1 MPGRWESRR
10 LSALALRAAIVIVP
24 LAIGL
29 AAALSFSA
37 VVTRPAG
44 GVLRLLWWAG
54 TLAVSAVTV
63 GVVARQLERLLPL
76 VALLRLSLAF
86 PDRLPSRTRLALR
99 AGSVKRL
106 QAQAADLAA
115 HGDVG
120 ASQAAEGVLVLAAGL
135 TS

>member
-63 GVVARQLERLLPL
+63 GAVARQLDRLLPL

-86 PDRLPSRTRLALR
+86 PDRLPPPPALPLR
-99 AGSVKRL
+99 AGPARAL
-106 QAQAADLAA
+106 QL
-115 HGDVG
+115 
-120 ASQAAEGVLVLAAGL
+120 
-135 TS
+135 